1 MFFSIILV
9 PSAVSVTALNLGD
22 NLFTTLEPTDEAM
35 NDIEFG
41 LIVLGVMIFAYVV
54 VQVVTEKLPEDK
66 N

>member
-1 MFFSIILV
+1 
-9 PSAVSVTALNLGD
+9 
-22 NLFTTLEPTDEAM
+22 M

-54 VQVVTEKLPEDK
+54 VQVITEKLPEDK